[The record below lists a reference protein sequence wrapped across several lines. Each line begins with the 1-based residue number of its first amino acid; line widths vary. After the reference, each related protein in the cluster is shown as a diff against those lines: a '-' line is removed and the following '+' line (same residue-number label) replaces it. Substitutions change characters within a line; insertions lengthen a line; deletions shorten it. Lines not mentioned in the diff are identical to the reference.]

1 MEDKY
6 LTVTALTKYIKY
18 KFDNDR
24 HLFKVY
30 LKGEISNFKK
40 HSRGHFYFT
49 LKDDYASI
57 QAMMFNSDAQNVNF
71 DISDGKKVLVC
82 GSISVYEPYGTYQI
96 TVKEMSLD
104 GIGELFLAYEKL
116 KKDLESQGLFDLKY
130 KKPIPLF
137 PKKIGVITSPT
148 GAAIKDILNTIK
160 RRYPICEVILY
171 PALVQGEFA
180 KKSIATQINKAN
192 KDKLVDVLIVG
203 RGGGSIEDL
212 WAFNEKEVA
221 MAIFA
226 SQIPVISAV
235 GHEIDF
241 TISDFVADKRAAT
254 PTAAAEMATPNKDDL
269 LNQVNML
276 KQRLNIAID
285 NYLNQ
290 IRMQLL
296 NIDNKLDNLSPHQ
309 LLNSKKQE
317 LMQYQIR
324 LNNAFIKILDV
335 NRNILKTEISR
346 LNQIFD
352 KRFTEKARDLQLLTE
367 KLKVLNPLTIIDKG
381 YSIAR
386 CNNKIIKSVN
396 DVKTDDI
403 VDLKVSD
410 GTIKCKVL

>member
-1 MEDKY
+1 
-6 LTVTALTKYIKY
+6 
-18 KFDNDR
+18 
-24 HLFKVY
+24 
-30 LKGEISNFKK
+30 
-40 HSRGHFYFT
+40 
-49 LKDDYASI
+49 
-57 QAMMFNSDAQNVNF
+57 
-71 DISDGKKVLVC
+71 
-82 GSISVYEPYGTYQI
+82 
-96 TVKEMSLD
+96 
-104 GIGELFLAYEKL
+104 
-116 KKDLESQGLFDLKY
+116 
-130 KKPIPLF
+130 
-137 PKKIGVITSPT
+137 
-148 GAAIKDILNTIK
+148 
-160 RRYPICEVILY
+160 
-171 PALVQGEFA
+171 
-180 KKSIATQINKAN
+180 
-192 KDKLVDVLIVG
+192 
-203 RGGGSIEDL
+203 
-212 WAFNEKEVA
+212 

-346 LNQIFD
+346 LNQLFD